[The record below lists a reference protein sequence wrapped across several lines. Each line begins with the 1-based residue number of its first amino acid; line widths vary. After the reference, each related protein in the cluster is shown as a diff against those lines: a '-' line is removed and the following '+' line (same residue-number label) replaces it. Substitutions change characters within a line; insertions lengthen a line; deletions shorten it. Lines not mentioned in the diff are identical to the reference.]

1 MRGQLER
8 VEGLISGDFR
18 ISLLSPEK
26 PEIDGLTG
34 KPVQFTIKELK
45 SRRSLDANAYYWL
58 LLGKLGDALRTS
70 KSELHN
76 IMLRRYGQFYIVDGQ
91 AVYIVIPD
99 SEEAQKKVDNDEH
112 FHLRPTS
119 QVKMGKDR
127 KMYRTYMLLKGS
139 HEFDT
144 REMSILIDGLVS
156 ECKEAGIETATPE
169 EIANMKRLY
178 EERYARKNKGIKV

>member
-1 MRGQLER
+1 MQGIIER

-18 ISLLSPEK
+18 ISLLSPEM
-26 PEIDGLTG
+26 PQIGNLMG
-34 KPVQFTIKELK
+34 KPIQFTIKERK
-45 SRRSLDANAYYWL
+45 ARRSLDANAYYWL
-58 LLGKLGDALRTS
+58 LLGKLGDALRIS

-99 SEEAQKKVDNDEH
+99 TDEAQKKVDNDEH

-139 HEFDT
+139 HEFDS

-169 EIANMKRLY
+169 EIARMKKLY
-178 EERYARKNKGIKV
+178 EERYDKKNQSPAL